1 MLIAQWCQPEIQ
13 IVEEDIHS
21 ALEKIA
27 KDIFSMLGINKI
39 GDQVVESLSDLKS
52 SNKDSYIKTK
62 IFEAANHLLG
72 QEGFQGNSDDYYNA
86 NNSFINKILDTK
98 LGIPISLS
106 LMYLAVLGRMG
117 VCCEPVNFPR
127 HFLLRWNEN
136 KDFATPSFRYIDVF
150 NKGKQ
155 MSKQEA
161 LSMIGAEMVQPE
173 DAFEVA
179 DALASTRR
187 MMRNLISIGKNE
199 NISLKKFLIPYSL
212 LPSIRQIRGLA
223 SAILQVYNIIN
234 RISRCFTFQCHA
246 RFELLPFEII
256 AGNDVAA

>member
-223 SAILQVYNIIN
+223 
-234 RISRCFTFQCHA
+234 
-246 RFELLPFEII
+246 
-256 AGNDVAA
+256 